1 MSKSEP
7 TDSFL
12 ALIRAAEEGEVDE
25 TLAEVLAKLEVS
37 EGDEG
42 EGKSGDSPEEKR
54 PRGLGPE
61 GRVQA
66 VAVGVEL
73 SSVLYSYDATKA
85 RVCHAPNSPSG
96 AGTAK
101 ALVAQ
106 LEDESLGSQKLV
118 AVQESL
124 ADLSGDPASLK
135 KFISDARPALGGALV
150 LVSEDSEMLQALAAE
165 LGLEE
170 LEISF
175 EHATGVLLAYPTEG
189 EDCDAWTLI
198 RRLSHE

>member
-1 MSKSEP
+1 M
-7 TDSFL
+7 
-12 ALIRAAEEGEVDE
+12 
-25 TLAEVLAKLEVS
+25 
-37 EGDEG
+37 
-42 EGKSGDSPEEKR
+42 
-54 PRGLGPE
+54 GLGLE

-66 VAVGVEL
+66 DAVGVEL

-135 KFISDARPALGGALV
+135 KFISEACWFWYRKIPRCFKPWPQSWA
-150 LVSEDSEMLQALAAE
+150 SRNSRFPSNTPPECSWP
-165 LGLEE
+165 
-170 LEISF
+170 I
-175 EHATGVLLAYPTEG
+175 P
-189 EDCDAWTLI
+189 
-198 RRLSHE
+198 RRVRIVTRGP

>member
-66 VAVGVEL
+66 DAVRGYVMPL
-73 SSVLYSYDATKA
+73 TVLPGPGLRRHSSLNLKTRAWDRRSWSPCRRASPIS
-85 RVCHAPNSPSG
+85 RVIPH
-96 AGTAK
+96 
-101 ALVAQ
+101 L
-106 LEDESLGSQKLV
+106 
-118 AVQESL
+118 
-124 ADLSGDPASLK
+124 
-135 KFISDARPALGGALV
+135 
-150 LVSEDSEMLQALAAE
+150 
-165 LGLEE
+165 
-170 LEISF
+170 
-175 EHATGVLLAYPTEG
+175 
-189 EDCDAWTLI
+189 
-198 RRLSHE
+198 

>member
-1 MSKSEP
+1 MKSSARAGTRAAGP
-7 TDSFL
+7 RCQSQSPPIL
-12 ALIRAAEEGEVDE
+12 SWYLIRAAEEGEVDE

-85 RVCHAPNSPSG
+85 RVCHAPDSPSG
-96 AGTAK
+96 AGSAK

-124 ADLSGDPASLK
+124 GRSL
-135 KFISDARPALGGALV
+135 G
-150 LVSEDSEMLQALAAE
+150 
-165 LGLEE
+165 
-170 LEISF
+170 
-175 EHATGVLLAYPTEG
+175 
-189 EDCDAWTLI
+189 
-198 RRLSHE
+198 